1 MTFITVTQEK
11 TKLPGKVLFI
21 LQQIDVKASEVSNL
35 INTDRLFKSLIEIL
49 SENLE
54 DKAPLDFKS

>member
-21 LQQIDVKASEVSNL
+21 LQQIDVKASEVSNF

-54 DKAPLDFKS
+54 DKAPLDF